1 MPLMRKKKLRKIR
14 KIRIRRELSRE
25 WNSSLTINA
34 SLADISPGVQGGG
47 DARLQKYGLRDIS
60 RHHQLRPVP

>member
-14 KIRIRRELSRE
+14 KIRIRRELFRE
-25 WNSSLTINA
+25 WNSSMTINA

-47 DARLQKYGLRDIS
+47 DARFRS
-60 RHHQLRPVP
+60 MV